1 MEGDKNKILIPD
13 PEFDRLIPKPSGL
26 VEVIKRNAKLE
37 DTIQFLPQAVKRVAW
52 QVKKIAPLLKGKTLE
67 ETCRN
72 IWEKFYTR
80 IRYCKDEQGKEQ
92 IRSPRA
98 TWWGRKGDCDD
109 FTVLI
114 SACLYNLGIRH
125 IFRIMAQT
133 EEKGFQHI
141 YPVVITPEGKE
152 IIIDCVLP
160 KFNYE
165 VPYIQKI
172 DKEMELQFLDGVED
186 DDLLQSISNIDAED
200 LLNGDLGELGKRLR
214 DTKFVK
220 KAKEGLNKAKEKVKE
235 GLHKVNKINPAMAAL
250 RAGVLASMKLNVF
263 NIGGTLRYTYLN
275 EAQARQKGFN
285 MAKFPRLKAIRE
297 KLEKIFHGAGGEIS
311 NLKKAI
317 LEGKGNQNKEVPL
330 SGLANVIGEYSEESS
345 LPQLLGAI
353 TYKEELMSVK
363 EIGSLGVEPT
373 TSAALAAATTAM
385 AAIAALIKQLGSLKG
400 GNTTTDPSATPADST
415 TESSYSASTES
426 EDITE
431 SPITPG
437 NTADPK
443 LPTAGDA
450 NKSGDTDTSASATD
464 KGQGD
469 IADTNGGKKE
479 PGKTPASRTTDAEKL
494 SAFERAKAWAKENK
508 PAALAIGVASAAFIA
523 ALLIG
528 GYKIM
533 KKSKSK
539 KEGNKQQAMAGV
551 KHTRRSKHKI
561 KIQKLR

>member
-1 MEGDKNKILIPD
+1 MEGDTNKRLISD
-13 PEFDRLIPKPSGL
+13 PEFDRLIPKPSGK

-37 DTIQFLPQAVKRVAW
+37 DTLEFLPKAVQRVAW
-52 QVKKIAPLLKGKTLE
+52 QVKRIAPLLKGKTLE

-72 IWEKFYTR
+72 IWNRFYTC
-80 IRYCKDEQGKEQ
+80 IRYSKDEPNKEQ
-92 IRSPRA
+92 IRSPRV

-114 SACLYNLGIRH
+114 SACLYNLGIKH

-133 EEKGFQHI
+133 EEKGYQHI

-160 KFNYE
+160 RFNYE

-172 DKEMELQFLDGVED
+172 DKEMELQFLDGLED
-186 DDLLQSISNIDAED
+186 DDLFEYVSNIDAED
-200 LLNGDLGELGKRLR
+200 LLYGDLGELGKRLR
-214 DTKFVK
+214 DTRFVK
-220 KAKEGLNKAKEKVKE
+220 KVTQAANKAKDKVKQAI
-235 GLHKVNKINPAMAAL
+235 HSVNKVNPATALL

-263 NIGGTLRYTYLN
+263 NIAGTLRYTYLN
-275 EAQARQKGFN
+275 DAQAKQKGFN
-285 MAKFPRLKAIRE
+285 MGKFPKLKAIRQ

-311 NLKKAI
+311 NLKKSI
-317 LEGKGNQNKEVPL
+317 LEGKGNQNREVPL
-330 SGLANVIGEYSEESS
+330 SGLSNVIGDYTEGSS
-345 LPQLLGAI
+345 LTQLLGAVC
-353 TYKEELMSVK
+353 YKEELMCAK

-385 AAIAALIKQLGSLKG
+385 AAIAALIKQLGPLKG
-400 GNTTTDPSATPADST
+400 GDTTEASTTPTDST
-415 TESSYSASTES
+415 SESSNSASTES
-426 EDITE
+426 ENTSE
-431 SPITPG
+431 TITPG
-437 NTADPK
+437 ESADPK

-450 NKSGDTDTSASATD
+450 NKSETTDTSAIATD
-464 KGQGD
+464 KGQED
-469 IADTNGGKKE
+469 AAIKTSDEKKQ
-479 PGKTPASRTTDAEKL
+479 ASRTTADNL
-494 SAFERAKAWAKENK
+494 SAIERAKAWARENK
-508 PAALAIGVASAAFIA
+508 GAAIAIGVASTAFIA

-528 GYKIM
+528 GYKM
-533 KKSKSK
+533 YQKSKSK

>member
-1 MEGDKNKILIPD
+1 MEGDTNKKLIPD
-13 PEFDRLIPKPSGL
+13 PEFDRLIPKPTGI
-26 VEVIKRNAKLE
+26 VEVIKRNAELE
-37 DTIQFLPQAVKRVAW
+37 DTIEFLPQAVKKVAW
-52 QVKKIAPLLKGKTLE
+52 QVKKIAPLFKGKTLE

-72 IWEKFYTR
+72 IWERFYTR
-80 IRYCKDEQGKEQ
+80 IRYCKDEPGKEQ
-92 IRSPRA
+92 IRSPRV

-114 SACLYNLGIRH
+114 SACLCNLGIRH
-125 IFRIMAQT
+125 IFRIMMQT

-141 YPVVITPEGKE
+141 YPVVITPTGHE

-186 DDLLQSISNIDAED
+186 DDLLLSFNNIDAED
-200 LLNGDLGELGKRLR
+200 LLNGDLGELGKRLK
-214 DTKFVK
+214 DTRFVK
-220 KAKEGLNKAKEKVKE
+220 KVTQVANKVKDKVKQAI
-235 GLHKVNKINPAMAAL
+235 HTVNKVNPATALL

-263 NIGGTLRYTYLN
+263 NIAGTLRYTYLN
-275 EAQARQKGFN
+275 DGQAKQKGFN
-285 MAKFPRLKAIRE
+285 MGKFPKLKAIRE

-330 SGLANVIGEYSEESS
+330 SGLTTVMGEYGEETELS
-345 LPQLLGAI
+345 QLLGAV
-353 TYKEELMSVK
+353 TYKQELMCAK

-385 AAIAALIKQLGSLKG
+385 AAIAALIKQLGPLKG
-400 GNTTTDPSATPADST
+400 GDTTTEASATNST
-415 TESSYSASTES
+415 TESSNSASTES
-426 EDITE
+426 ENTSE
-431 SPITPG
+431 TITPG
-437 NTADPK
+437 DSADPK

-450 NKSGDTDTSASATD
+450 NKSETTDTPASATD
-464 KGQGD
+464 KGQED
-469 IADTNGGKKE
+469 AAIKTSDAKNE
-479 PGKTPASRTTDAEKL
+479 PSKNPANRTTDAEKL

-508 PAALAIGVASAAFIA
+508 PAAVAIGVASTAFIA

-528 GYKIM
+528 GYKLM
-533 KKSKSK
+533 KKSK
-539 KEGNKQQAMAGV
+539 KETNKQQAMAGV
-551 KHTRRSKHKI
+551 KNPRRSKHKI